1 MQGFSYPLEN
11 QLLVPDQTLPVMI
24 FVRVNFATWNQNS
37 ERTAK
42 LHEKFPRIYSQ
53 KKHNIPSV
61 ARELHFTIGRYGLR
75 RLGRSF

>member
-24 FVRVNFATWNQNS
+24 FVSLRVTFATWNQNS

-53 KKHNIPSV
+53 K
-61 ARELHFTIGRYGLR
+61 T
-75 RLGRSF
+75 

>member
-24 FVRVNFATWNQNS
+24 FVCVNFATWNQNS

-42 LHEKFPRIYSQ
+42 LHEKSPESIH
-53 KKHNIPSV
+53 KKHSIPSV